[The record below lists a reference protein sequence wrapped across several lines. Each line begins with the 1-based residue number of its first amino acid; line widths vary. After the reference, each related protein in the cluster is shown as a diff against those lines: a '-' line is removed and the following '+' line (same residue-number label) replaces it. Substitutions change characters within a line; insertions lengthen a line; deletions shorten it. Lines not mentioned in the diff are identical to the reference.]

1 MFRLLGGLVVVFAF
15 AALAWMAL
23 LPFVV
28 TERIRARTGFEAT
41 VERLVANP
49 FTGEIEVRGLVLR
62 NPAEFPVRE
71 FVEVRSLRAEVRLRS
86 LWGARTEFETVAVD
100 VGAVTLVKSPSGAIN
115 AEVFEAV
122 PAAGKR
128 AFLVRTLR
136 LKVGRLVVA
145 DHSRRTPTTREQAL
159 DMDAVF
165 PEVTEVE
172 QVATTPALQPLGAV
186 AAVLL
191 QLVPGEWGTSVDAV
205 ARSGAGRLKDLGR
218 KAGEGVKGFFDA
230 LEESKKP

>member
-1 MFRLLGGLVVVFAF
+1 MFKLLVFLVVVFAF

-41 VERLVANP
+41 LERLVANP
-49 FTGEIEVRGLVLR
+49 FTGEIELRGLVLR

-71 FVEVRSLRAEVRLRS
+71 FIEVKSLRAEVRLRS
-86 LWGARTEFETVAVD
+86 LWGARTEFDVVAVE
-100 VGAVTLVKSPSGAIN
+100 VGAVTLVKGPSGAIN
-115 AEVFEAV
+115 AEMFEA
-122 PAAGKR
+122 ATAGKR
-128 AFLVRTLR
+128 AFRVRTLR

-145 DHSRRTPTTREQAL
+145 DHSRRTATTQEQAL
-159 DMDAVF
+159 NVDAVF
-165 PEVTEVE
+165 SEVTDVE
-172 QVATTPALQPLGAV
+172 QVATTPALQPVGAV

-191 QLVPGEWGTSVDAV
+191 QLVPGELGHSVDEA